1 MASFPAWAIL
11 AFLGTCLSWW
21 VFLSSFHCDSDV
33 PCRASPSLELD
44 MPAPFSY
51 FLDFH
56 HLLALYLFIPMY
68 LFVASA
74 FLAFQVA

>member
-1 MASFPAWAIL
+1 MGYFSFPGNLFIL
-11 AFLGTCLSWW
+11 F
-21 VFLSSFHCDSDV
+21 FLSSFHHESYV

-51 FLDFH
+51 FLDLH
-56 HLLALYLFIPMY
+56 HLLALYLFMPVY

-74 FLAFQVA
+74 FLAFQVT